1 MANYGIYTRLGYNFD
16 DTNLGIINLSDE
28 AKAHLNSTPDLMKDW
43 QKRDIAD
50 SNTSGYVKNP
60 MADLYSSMYIHC
72 NTMYNIANNDPA
84 NTWVSYAAANTI
96 LAGTSNLMIYLNLF
110 KRHTDNISGVAD
122 MTQGGSMASQF
133 PYKKTAAGIGKL
145 LTYITHE
152 SDGIMNASPILGH
165 FTSFFIPD
173 QLAANNVILA
183 SDNVIVNIA
192 ASSGTCT
199 LTPAQANTIS
209 THLTNANTL
218 IETRRNHDINFFRNS
233 LGVIADYGKT
243 QEFANL
249 GEVEHNLANN
259 YIGTD
264 KLLSRIN
271 S

>member
-1 MANYGIYTRLGYNFD
+1 MANYGIYKRLGYNFD
-16 DTNLGIINLSDE
+16 DTNLGIINLSEE
-28 AKAHLNSTPDLMKDW
+28 AKAHLNSTPDLMKNW
-43 QKRDIAD
+43 QKIDIANSD
-50 SNTSGYVKNP
+50 TTGYVKNP
-60 MADLYSSMYIHC
+60 MANLYSQMFIHC

-84 NTWVSYAAANTI
+84 NTWVSFDAANTI
-96 LAGTSNLMIYLNLF
+96 LSGASNLMIYLNLF

-122 MTQGGSMASQF
+122 MTQGGDQAGKF

-152 SDGIMNASPILGH
+152 SDGIMNASPMLGH
-165 FTSFFIPD
+165 FTSFFIATE
-173 QLAANNVILA
+173 LAANNVILA
-183 SDNVIVNIA
+183 ADNVVVNSA
-192 ASSGTCT
+192 ASSGLCT
-199 LTPAQANTIS
+199 LTLSQANTIV
-209 THLTNANTL
+209 THMNTANSL
-218 IETRRNHDINFFRNS
+218 IETRRNHDINFYRNS
-233 LGVIADYGKT
+233 MAVIADYGRT

>member
-43 QKRDIAD
+43 QKKDIAD

-60 MADLYSSMYIHC
+60 MADLYSALFIHC

-84 NTWVSYAAANTI
+84 NTWISYAAANTI
-96 LAGTSNLMIYLNLF
+96 LSNTSSLMISLNLF

-122 MTQGGSMASQF
+122 MTQGGSMTSQF
-133 PYKKTAAGIGKL
+133 PYKKTAIGIGKL

-152 SDGIMNASPILGH
+152 SDGIMNASPMLGH

-173 QLAANNVILA
+173 ELVANNVILA
-183 SDNVIVNIA
+183 ADNVTVNIA
-192 ASSGTCT
+192 ASSGICN

-209 THLTNANTL
+209 THLINANTL

-233 LGVIADYGKT
+233 LAVIADYGKT
-243 QEFANL
+243 QEFSNL